1 MHQVP
6 QEGRQLYR
14 NPVPSYLSPLS
25 FSYFMILLLVRLSAL
40 LLFLFV
46 CLWAQDRLRWV
57 CGLSLPAQW
66 LVSSFSER
74 ELKRESE
81 RETGR
86 GICRVL
92 VLCADENS
100 AGRDEP
106 NLFINMRL

>member
-14 NPVPSYLSPLS
+14 NTAPSPLP
-25 FSYFMILLLVRLSAL
+25 AL
-40 LLFLFV
+40 LLLLYDPPPCQAVSVAVVFI
-46 CLWAQDRLRWV
+46 CLPLGSGLTALGMRLVTASPVAR
-57 CGLSLPAQW
+57 
-66 LVSSFSER
+66 LVIQRER
-74 ELKRESE
+74 GGGKGTEV
-81 RETGR
+81 
-86 GICRVL
+86 CRVL